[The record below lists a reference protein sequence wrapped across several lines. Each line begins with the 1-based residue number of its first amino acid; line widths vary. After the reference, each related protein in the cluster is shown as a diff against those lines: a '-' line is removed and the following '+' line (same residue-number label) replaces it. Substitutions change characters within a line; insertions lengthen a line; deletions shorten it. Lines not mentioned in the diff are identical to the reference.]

1 MMPGSSSARTALAV
15 LLLAGA
21 CAPPRTMDSTAP
33 PTGTIRLALLG
44 QALVE
49 HDARRWLPAPMATL
63 TPILDRA
70 DVVFTNFESA
80 VKGAG
85 CVCAPTRGGEYQHG
99 GGPEALDLLLAARVR
114 LLALSNNHSWDFGT
128 DGVLSTLDES
138 RTRRFVTAGTGPTIA
153 AATAPAYLTVRGVTL
168 ALIAMATVRISD
180 SAAATASRAGVNL
193 LRLENAG
200 DWSRNIEAI
209 HEARRHADVVLVYHH
224 CQTIC
229 TPEWQRGWAHA
240 AIDAGG
246 SLYVSHGEP
255 TLAGVERYR
264 GRPVLYDLGNFI
276 FQTKTPIGRY
286 PSDVWESVVA
296 ELSIGRDTVSELRFT
311 PIVLTEG
318 VAGERFLETRGFPEL
333 ADSARGRVI
342 LDRLAALSAKQ
353 GTVMVMEG
361 GVGVVR

>member
-1 MMPGSSSARTALAV
+1 MRRSPSLACAALAV

-21 CAPPRTMDSTAP
+21 CAPPAAMESTASP
-33 PTGTIRLALLG
+33 SGSIRLALLG

-63 TPILDRA
+63 APILDRA

-80 VKGAG
+80 VKGSG
-85 CVCAPTRGGEYQHG
+85 CICAPTRGGVYQHG
-99 GGPEALDLLLAARVR
+99 GGPEALDLLRAARVR

-128 DGVLSTLDES
+128 DGVLSTLDE
-138 RTRRFVTAGTGPTIA
+138 TRARSFVTAGTGPTMA
-153 AATAPAYLTVRGVTL
+153 AASAPAYLTVRGVTL
-168 ALIAMATVRISD
+168 ALVSMATVRISD

-193 LRLENAG
+193 LRLENAT
-200 DWSRNIEAI
+200 DWSRNLEAI

-229 TPEWQRGWAHA
+229 TPEWQRSWAHA

-276 FQTKTPIGRY
+276 FQTKTPPGRY
-286 PSDVWESVVA
+286 TSDVWESVVA

-311 PIVLTEG
+311 PIVLAEG
-318 VAGERFLETRGFPEL
+318 VAGDHFLETRGFPEL
-333 ADSARGRVI
+333 ADSVRGRAI
-342 LDRLAALSAKQ
+342 LERLEALSAKQ
-353 GTVMVMEG
+353 GTVLVMER
-361 GVGVVR
+361 GVAVMR